1 MKLLGKLVKG
11 ACILV
16 GGFVLICILAASCV
30 DDETV
35 EYESIKEKAG
45 ETVEEYGEQ
54 PEEEYVEPA
63 EEAEYVFTENP
74 SCYND
79 GYWDHIVGV
88 VKNNTGKDMDY
99 IQISFTLY
107 DANDN
112 VVGTAFANANNVKNG
127 GTWKFDAMITD
138 DGVARFELDEITGW

>member
-16 GGFVLICILAASCV
+16 GGFVLLCVLAASCV
-30 DDETV
+30 DDEIDQEV
-35 EYESIKEKAG
+35 GYQPEPGVEQEYE
-45 ETVEEYGEQ
+45 
-54 PEEEYVEPA
+54 EPVA
-63 EEAEYVFTENP
+63 EEPEYIFTENP
-74 SCYND
+74 YCYND

-99 IQISFTLY
+99 MQISFTLY

-127 GTWKFDAMITD
+127 GTWKFDAMITN

>member
-16 GGFVLICILAASCV
+16 GGFVLLCILAASCV
-30 DDETV
+30 DDEIDQEV
-35 EYESIKEKAG
+35 GYQPEPGVEQEYE
-45 ETVEEYGEQ
+45 
-54 PEEEYVEPA
+54 EPVA
-63 EEAEYVFTENP
+63 EETEYVFTENP

>member
-16 GGFVLICILAASCV
+16 GGFVLLCILAASCV
-30 DDETV
+30 DDEIDQEV
-35 EYESIKEKAG
+35 GYQPEPGVEQEYE
-45 ETVEEYGEQ
+45 
-54 PEEEYVEPA
+54 EPVA
-63 EEAEYVFTENP
+63 EEPEYVFTENP

-112 VVGTAFANANNVKNG
+112 VVGTAFANANNIKNG